1 MAANHSQPFARPIS
15 RQLLFFCATMAAS
28 LLGAGLAA
36 AATAAASSD
45 TSNAAV
51 AGGLEEIVVTAT
63 RREENISKVP
73 VSITA
78 MSQEDLDQ
86 KGIRDFS
93 EMVRF
98 TPGVSIDTS
107 GTNAISIRGISSS
120 GGAGTTGIYIDD
132 TQIQMRALGFNPD
145 DTLPKTF
152 DMDRVEVLR
161 GPQGTLFGAGSE
173 GGTVRYIMTQPSVTT
188 ESTYARTELSYT
200 EYGQPNYEG
209 GIAHGG
215 PIIDGVLGFRAS
227 IWYRYDGGWINRV
240 DDTTGDVTD
249 KNANYTGSFATRLAM
264 LYQPADNVKITPSVM
279 FQNKQQHDI
288 STYWPAYS
296 NPGAGEFNDATPER
310 IPIPDVYY
318 LPALKIQADFE
329 HVTFISNS
337 SYYHRNETD
346 SYEGTVYDLAY
357 YQAVGWPNSLYP
369 GAPALGCGPTS
380 TTATEPCSW
389 YPLINATGIH
399 LPPGFTNYATPNTM
413 TNQQRSLTQ
422 EFRLQSNDDN
432 SRWKW
437 TVGAFWSLDQ
447 ELSIEQLNDPNIDQF
462 FAYLFG
468 PANTPDSL
476 FGPYYSCN
484 GRGTP
489 QPAQYPIP
497 NCDIYYNYNKS
508 YDRQLAG
515 FGEASFK
522 ITDQLSI
529 TAGGRYAKMGFSL
542 NHYSNG
548 YENYGPANNYG
559 PISNPGPPVGGSTL
573 EHAFTPKVGLTFQA
587 DDKNMFYTT
596 YAKGFRPG
604 GYNPPLPPVFC
615 AAGLQSEGFPSG
627 ESPPTYNSDD
637 TQSFEVGSKNNFDDR
652 VKIAT
657 SVYYIKWENIQQN
670 VYVPGNCGL
679 QFTDN
684 LGTAVAKGFDF
695 QADAVI
701 GGGLSVETSVGY
713 TDARFTKTSLSNL
726 SVSGDAISGEAAI
739 NYSPGTN
746 PPWSI
751 AVGPQYDFRA
761 FQHDAFVRAD
771 WEYSSRNPWLA
782 PVQDS
787 RSSQFNPNSYTLPST
802 SFTSLRAGVKLGPWQ
817 VSLFC
822 DNLFDSHTV
831 LNYAQVQIDA
841 FNPSYLAN
849 PNSPTSVQ
857 QNNFTYRPRTIGIT
871 GTFRM

>member
-1 MAANHSQPFARPIS
+1 MMPAIHLTASDRNASRHPRLLRIALAVVLTASAGAANANE
-15 RQLLFFCATMAAS
+15 ANANGEAGAS
-28 LLGAGLAA
+28 
-36 AATAAASSD
+36 
-45 TSNAAV
+45 TS
-51 AGGLEEIVVTAT
+51 GGLEEIVVTAT

-73 VSITA
+73 ISITA
-78 MSQEDLDQ
+78 LSQDALDQ

-98 TPGVSIDTS
+98 TPGVSIDSS

-132 TQIQMRALGFNPD
+132 TPIQMRALGFNPD

-188 ESTYARTELSYT
+188 DSTYARTEVAYT
-200 EYGQPNYEG
+200 EDGAPSYEG

-215 PIIDGVLGFRAS
+215 PIVDNVLGYRAS
-227 IWYRYDGGWINRV
+227 LWYRYDGGWINRV
-240 DDTTGDVTD
+240 DDTTGAITE
-249 KNANYTGSFATRLAM
+249 KNANYTGTTAARFAL
-264 LYQPADNVKITPSVM
+264 LYQPVEGVKITPSIM

-296 NPGAGEFNDATPER
+296 NPGAGRFNDATPER
-310 IPIPDVYY
+310 IPIPDAYY
-318 LPALKIQADFE
+318 LPALKIQADFA

-346 SYEGTVYDLAY
+346 SYEGTVYDLAF

-380 TTATEPCSW
+380 AAPTEPCSW
-389 YPLINATGIH
+389 YPLLNASGIH
-399 LPPGFTNYATPNTM
+399 LPPGFTNTVTPNTM
-413 TNQQRSLTQ
+413 TNQQRTYTQ
-422 EFRLQSNDDN
+422 EFRLQSNDAD
-432 SRWKW
+432 SRLKW
-437 TVGAFWSLDQ
+437 TVGLFYSLAQ
-447 ELSIEQLNDPNIDQF
+447 ELSIEQLNDKNIDSLF
-462 FAYLFG
+462 SYLYG
-468 PANTPDSL
+468 PANTPDSI

-484 GRGTP
+484 GQGTP
-489 QPAQYPIP
+489 QPAQFPIP

-508 YDRQLAG
+508 YDRQVAG
-515 FGEASFK
+515 FGELTYK
-522 ITDQLSI
+522 LTDQLALI
-529 TAGGRYAKMGFSL
+529 AGGRYAKLGFSL
-542 NHYSNG
+542 DHYANG
-548 YENYGPANNYG
+548 YEDYGPSGA
-559 PISNPGPPVGGSTL
+559 GGKQS
-573 EHAFTPKVGLTFQA
+573 ENAFTPKLGLNFQA
-587 DDKNMFYTT
+587 DDNNLFYTT

-615 AAGLQSEGFPSG
+615 SQGLMQEGFPSG
-627 ESPPTYNSDD
+627 QSPLTYNSDD
-637 TQSFEVGSKNNFDDR
+637 TQSYEVGSKNNFANR
-652 VKIAT
+652 VKLAT
-657 SVYYIKWENIQQN
+657 SVYYIKWQNIQQN
-670 VYVPGNCGL
+670 VYVAGNCGL

-695 QADAVI
+695 QGDVDL
-701 GGGLSVETSVGY
+701 GGGLTFETSIGY
-713 TDARFTKTSLSNL
+713 TDARFTKTSAGNRALA
-726 SVSGDAISGEAAI
+726 GDAISGEAAI

-751 AVGPQYDFRA
+751 AVGPQYSFRA
-761 FQHDAFVRAD
+761 FDHDAFVRAD

-782 PVQDS
+782 PVQDP
-787 RSSQFNPNSYTLPST
+787 RSSQFDPNSYTLPAT
-802 SFTSLRAGVKLGPWQ
+802 SFTSLRAGVKLGGWD

-822 DNLFDSHTV
+822 DNLFDSHTL

-841 FNPSYLAN
+841 FNPSYVAN
-849 PNSPTSVQ
+849 PMAPTSVQ

-871 GTFRM
+871 GSFRM